1 MNNTQRAQL
10 PHIEVPAN
18 YQLQNLINSAYN
30 PSYFH
35 VQNTYLQAYFRRYL
49 FNKAVSIFEFE
60 IPETWDRDYLQ
71 FCLFALGYVGV
82 FKTEEFGVVPQ
93 AGTIS
98 GFDLYYR
105 PKNFLCIN
113 PYLRQHYYDLTI
125 GKDCVLVKHTSD
137 YFGLL
142 DLINYYADQM
152 ALSAETWG
160 INLFTARVAYVAIAS
175 NKAAAE
181 ALKKSY
187 DEMSGGN
194 PFVVIDKEL
203 MREDGSRP
211 WEWFAQDLR
220 SNYLGSDILAD
231 MRKIETMFD
240 ADIGLK
246 NSNTDK
252 KERLIT
258 AEVEANNDS
267 TLAKSDVWLD
277 NLKDG
282 FKEVKDMFGMDIKV
296 RRRYN
301 EEKSAAVDNDAL
313 PSRSDSI

>member
-1 MNNTQRAQL
+1 MSNDRAQL
-10 PHIEVPAN
+10 PQIEIPAN
-18 YQLQNLINSAYN
+18 YQLQNMINSAYN

-35 VQNTYLQAYFRRYL
+35 VRNTYLQEYFRRYL
-49 FNKAVSIFEFE
+49 FNKAISIFEFD
-60 IPETWDRDYLQ
+60 IPKTWDRDYLQ

-82 FKTEEFGVVPQ
+82 FKTQEYGVVPQ
-93 AGTIS
+93 AGSIA

-105 PKNFLCIN
+105 PTKFLCIN
-113 PYLRQHYYDLTI
+113 PYLRQHYYDLMI
-125 GKDCVLVKHTSD
+125 GSDCVLVKLTGD
-137 YFGLL
+137 YIGIM
-142 DLINYYADQM
+142 DLINYYADQL

-160 INLFTARVAYVAIAS
+160 INLFTARVGYMAIAN

-181 ALKKSY
+181 SLKKAY

-194 PFVVIDKEL
+194 PFVVVDKDL
-203 MREDGSRP
+203 MREDGGRP
-211 WEWFAQDLR
+211 WEWFAQDLG
-220 SNYLGSDILAD
+220 SNFIGPEILAD

-258 AEVEANNDS
+258 AEVEANDDS
-267 TLAKSDVWLD
+267 TLSKSDVWLE
-277 NLKDG
+277 NLRDG
-282 FKEVKDMFGMDIKV
+282 FEEVRDMFGVDIKV

-301 EEKSAAVDNDAL
+301 EKESAAVNSDIV
-313 PSRSDSI
+313 PSRSNSI

>member
-1 MNNTQRAQL
+1 MSDRARL
-10 PHIEVPAN
+10 PQIEVPAN

-35 VQNTYLQAYFRRYL
+35 VENTYLTEYFRRYL
-49 FNKAVSIFEFE
+49 FNKAVSIFDFD

-82 FKTEEFGVVPQ
+82 FKTGEYGVIPQ
-93 AGTIS
+93 AGNIS

-105 PKNFLCIN
+105 PKKFMCVN
-113 PYLRQHYYDLTI
+113 PYLRQHYYDLEI
-125 GKDCVLVKHTSD
+125 GKDCVLVKLTSD
-137 YFGLL
+137 YIGIL
-142 DLINYYADQM
+142 DMINYYADQL

-160 INLFTARVAYVAIAS
+160 INLFTARVGYMAIAS

-181 ALKKSY
+181 SLKKAY

-194 PFVVIDKEL
+194 PFVVLDKDL
-203 MREDGSRP
+203 MREDGGRP
-211 WEWFAQDLR
+211 WEWFAQDLG
-220 SNYLGSDILAD
+220 SNFIGPEILAD

-258 AEVEANNDS
+258 AEVEANDDS
-267 TLAKSDVWLD
+267 TLSKSDVWLD
-277 NLKDG
+277 NIKDG
-282 FKEVKDMFGMDIKV
+282 LKEIKNMFGVDIKV

-301 EEKSAAVDNDAL
+301 EEKSSAL
-313 PSRSDSI
+313 NSDTVSSRPERI

>member
-1 MNNTQRAQL
+1 MNNGKAQL
-10 PHIEVPAN
+10 PQIEVPAS
-18 YQLQNLINSAYN
+18 YQLQNMINSAYN

-35 VQNTYLQAYFRRYL
+35 VQNTYLQSYFRRYL
-49 FNKAVSIFEFE
+49 FNKAVSIFKFD
-60 IPETWDRDYLQ
+60 IPDTWDRDYLQ

-82 FKTEEFGVVPQ
+82 FKTSEYGVVPQ

-105 PKNFLCIN
+105 PKKFLCVN
-113 PYLRQHYYDLTI
+113 PYLRQHYYDLEI
-125 GKDCVLVKHTSD
+125 GSDCVLLKLTSD
-137 YFGLL
+137 YLGIM

-160 INLFTARVAYVAIAS
+160 INLFTARVGYMAIAS

-181 ALKKSY
+181 SLKKAY
-187 DEMSGGN
+187 DEMAGGN
-194 PFVVIDKEL
+194 PFVVVDKDL
-203 MREDGSRP
+203 MREDGGHP
-211 WEWFAQDLR
+211 WEWFAQDLK
-220 SNYLGSDILAD
+220 SNFIGPDILAD

-258 AEVEANNDS
+258 AEVEANDDS
-267 TLAKSDVWLD
+267 TMSKSDVWLE
-277 NLKDG
+277 NLQDG
-282 FKEVKDMFGMDIKV
+282 LKEIKKMFDLDITV
-296 RRRYN
+296 RRRYD
-301 EEKSAAVDNDAL
+301 EEKSAAVDPNAI

>member
-1 MNNTQRAQL
+1 MSDRARL
-10 PHIEVPAN
+10 PQIEVPAN

-35 VQNTYLQAYFRRYL
+35 VENTYLTDYFRRYL
-49 FNKAVSIFEFE
+49 FNKAVSIFDFD

-82 FKTEEFGVVPQ
+82 FKTGEYGVIPQ
-93 AGTIS
+93 AGNIS

-105 PKNFLCIN
+105 PKKFMCVN
-113 PYLRQHYYDLTI
+113 PYLRQHYYDLEI
-125 GKDCVLVKHTSD
+125 GKDCVLVKLTSD
-137 YFGLL
+137 YIGIL
-142 DLINYYADQM
+142 DMINYYADQL

-160 INLFTARVAYVAIAS
+160 INLFTARVGYMAIAS
-175 NKAAAE
+175 NKAASE
-181 ALKKSY
+181 SLKKAY

-194 PFVVIDKEL
+194 PFVVLDKDL
-203 MREDGSRP
+203 MLEDGGRP
-211 WEWFAQDLR
+211 WEWFAQDLG
-220 SNYLGSDILAD
+220 SNFIGPEILAD

-258 AEVEANNDS
+258 AEVEANDDS
-267 TLAKSDVWLD
+267 TLSKSDVWLD
-277 NLKDG
+277 NIKDG
-282 FKEVKDMFGMDIKV
+282 LKEIKNMFGVDIKV

-301 EEKSAAVDNDAL
+301 EEKSSAL
-313 PSRSDSI
+313 NSDTVSSRPERI